1 MKKLTIFL
9 MLNLLINAL
18 MAQIPEGINYQAIAR
33 NGAGNPIENALL
45 QVRLSILSDTTGFK
59 ASGAGIYIWEEQHA
73 VTTNSQGLFNLVVGD
88 PKAVKVQGSATGFA
102 SIDWEQGPLFLGIKI
117 QPPSSTW
124 RILGASGLWTVPY
137 SMMSKQ
143 IAEGSKLKIVS
154 NDDESAEPLF
164 EVKRKDGQTVFAVY
178 NDAVHVYVPDQET
191 KKARGGFA
199 VGGYDQ
205 TKGFSQHYMTVTPD
219 SIRFYI
225 GDNPEG
231 KGQRGGFAVGGFDA
245 AKAQGEKYLSL
256 YGSSTIDTLTN
267 ASQILWYPRK
277 EAFLA
282 GKIDILHPDSVGV
295 NSFSMGYKNQAIGD
309 FSQALGYRSVA
320 RGNYSTAIG
329 RSAIAWDNSF
339 ALGNM
344 SQARGNDSY
353 AMGSGSVALG
363 ATSVALGVT
372 SRSEGFGSI
381 AFGVSARS
389 LKLGSLSLG
398 LNTAAEGEQSLA
410 MGFEAKA
417 TGDKSIAIGS
427 HYNVT
432 FNRPV
437 WEWSAAL
444 NRYVIN
450 YVPTTIDKL
459 TIAEG
464 VHSIAIGNGN
474 HSNNGGITLGIN
486 NDATAYGSVALGHS
500 NQVASEFSF
509 TAGYNNYLNG
519 LGTFA
524 LGNNLIA
531 KSANSFVIGAF
542 NLEEGTVNEW
552 IPKDPLFVIGNG
564 NPTLRSNAF
573 TVLKDGNI
581 VLSNNIAEG
590 PGIPLVYDPVDHMLK
605 INTSS
610 IRYKTD
616 INSLSA
622 VEWLYD
628 LNPVTFRYNTDKE
641 DRLQYGLLA
650 EEMEE
655 VNSDLVLYR
664 NGVPDGINYNSL
676 FAPMIKALQVQKGT
690 IEELTRENTELRLR
704 LTELENRLN
713 ALANT
718 LR

>member
-1 MKKLTIFL
+1 MRKLAIC
-9 MLNLLINAL
+9 LIMCL
-18 MAQIPEGINYQAIAR
+18 VSGEILAQIPEGFNYQAIAR
-33 NGAGNPIENALL
+33 NAAGDPFENTLL
-45 QVRLSILSDTTGFK
+45 QVRISVLSDTTGFH
-59 ASGAGIYIWEEQHA
+59 ASGSGTYLWEEQHS
-73 VTTNSQGLFNLVVGD
+73 VRTNSQGLFNLVVGD
-88 PKAVKVQGSATGFA
+88 LKATKIQGSASAFSA
-102 SIDWEQGPLFLGIKI
+102 IDWSQSPLYLGVKI
-117 QPPSSTW
+117 QPPSSSW
-124 RILGASGLWTVPY
+124 KILGASGLWAVPY
-137 SMMSKQ
+137 SMTTKQ
-143 IAEGSKLKIVS
+143 IAEGAKLKVVS
-154 NDDESAEPLF
+154 ADDDSAEPLF
-164 EVKRKDGQTVFAVY
+164 EVRRKDGQTVFAVY
-178 NDAVHVYVPDQET
+178 NDAVHVYVPDQEA

-199 VGGYDQ
+199 VGGFDQ
-205 TKGFSQHYMTVTPD
+205 TKGFSQQYMTVTPD

-225 GDNPEG
+225 GDNPSG
-231 KGQRGGFAVGGFDA
+231 KGQRGGFAVGGFDQT
-245 AKAQGEKYLSL
+245 KGPGEKYLSL
-256 YGSSTIDTLTN
+256 YGSTTIDTLTD

-282 GKIDILHPDSVGV
+282 GRIDILHPDSVGI

-329 RSAIAWDNSF
+329 RGAVAWDNSF

-363 ATSVALGVT
+363 ATSVAIGVT
-372 SRSEGFGSI
+372 SKSEGFGSI
-381 AFGVSARS
+381 AFGVNARS
-389 LKLGSLSLG
+389 AKLGAISLG

-444 NRYVIN
+444 NRYIVT

-459 TIAEG
+459 TVAEG

-474 HSNNGGITLGIN
+474 HSNNGGISLGIN
-486 NDATAYGSVALGHS
+486 NEATAYGSVALGHS

-524 LGNNLIA
+524 LGNNLVA
-531 KSANSFVIGAF
+531 KSANSFVIGAY

-552 IPKDPLFVIGNG
+552 ILKDPLFVIGNG

-581 VLSNNIAEG
+581 VLSSNLSDG
-590 PGIPLVYDPVDHMLK
+590 TGQPLVYDPVDHMLK
-605 INTSS
+605 RTSS
-610 IRYKTD
+610 SARYKAD
-616 INSLSA
+616 INIISG

-628 LNPVTFRYNTDKE
+628 LKPVSFRYISDQAQ
-641 DRLQYGLLA
+641 RIQYGLLA
-650 EEMEE
+650 EDMED
-655 VNSDLVLYR
+655 VNSDLVFYS

-676 FAPMIKALQVQKGT
+676 IAPMIKALQDQKS
-690 IEELTRENTELRLR
+690 IIDELASENSRLR
-704 LTELENRLN
+704 ERLNDLENRMD
-713 ALANT
+713 ALSNI
-718 LR
+718 LK